1 MIIYIFII
9 IWPVSGG
16 LLVSFFS
23 KLSLLEERHTQL
35 STHEI
40 CCENLKMDTEWKNQK
55 TVRKKCKLHIIFYVN
70 KRTSITP
77 HFKLIKKNLNSKEA
91 KWSTKFSCNN
101 CCKIS
106 IDMQDDNIYTSIWNS
121 IFSTG
126 LITRYSWRKKSI
138 KVSNVYVNSKS
149 TCRLRVAVVVYVVC
163 TKLCWQTYVSKAWV
177 QTSWQVTS

>member
-1 MIIYIFII
+1 MLFWKSSYVWVLSINHKNKYDILILMIIYIFII

-77 HFKLIKKNLNSKEA
+77 HFKLIKKFKQLRKRNGQQNSVVTTVVKLA
-91 KWSTKFSCNN
+91 LI
-101 CCKIS
+101 CK
-106 IDMQDDNIYTSIWNS
+106 IWNS
-121 IFSTG
+121 I
-126 LITRYSWRKKSI
+126 LYSVQDLLLDIHEEK
-138 KVSNVYVNSKS
+138 NQSK
-149 TCRLRVAVVVYVVC
+149 LAMC
-163 TKLCWQTYVSKAWV
+163 T
-177 QTSWQVTS
+177 

>member
-1 MIIYIFII
+1 M
-9 IWPVSGG
+9 
-16 LLVSFFS
+16 SFFS

-77 HFKLIKKNLNSKEA
+77 HFKLIKKKFKQLRKRNCQQNSVVTTVVKLA
-91 KWSTKFSCNN
+91 LI
-101 CCKIS
+101 CK
-106 IDMQDDNIYTSIWNS
+106 IWNS

-149 TCRLRVAVVVYVVC
+149 TCRLSVAVVLYVVC